1 MKKNKQGKLQDI
13 QIEQKRAPGNGIEL
27 NPFAQADKHTNKW
40 KKGRGELIP
49 PS

>member
-1 MKKNKQGKLQDI
+1 MYRLSRKG
-13 QIEQKRAPGNGIEL
+13 APGNGIEL

-49 PS
+49 TS